1 MSKVLIVDDTDPR
14 IVYSGSWSTGTTV
27 ANNTYEYKNSFH
39 KSSTPAELSYSF
51 NGTCFLPTYDARH
64 SILIL
69 GTGISVYGTLD
80 TPSSNGLPIVAFGID
95 GQTPTSLNSTGYVT
109 LNNPNI
115 ANSHVLLYR
124 SPVLAKGQHT
134 LSVTLTSATA
144 PLYVDFLTV
153 STGSDT
159 ASGDIIV
166 DDSDLSIAYTGTWI
180 PHGQSNEYND
190 TTQESPDTPNGGT
203 ATFKFN
209 GTFYVA
215 PFLYSLGR
223 SR

>member
-1 MSKVLIVDDTDPR
+1 MSCR
-14 IVYSGSWSTGTTV
+14 IHSTV
-27 ANNTYEYKNSFH
+27 RV
-39 KSSTPAELSYSF
+39 SSPH
-51 NGTCFLPTYDARH
+51 NARH

-80 TPSSNGLPIVAFGID
+80 TPSSNGLPNVAFGID
-95 GQTPTSLNSTGYVT
+95 GQTPTSLNSTSYVT
-109 LNNPNI
+109 LNDPNI

-134 LSVTLTSATA
+134 LSVKTGTPTHPAAL
-144 PLYVDFLTV
+144 LYVDFLTV
-153 STGSDT
+153 STSSDT

-166 DDSDLSIAYTGTWI
+166 DDRDLSIAYTGTWI

-215 PFLYSLGR
+215 HSLYSLSR